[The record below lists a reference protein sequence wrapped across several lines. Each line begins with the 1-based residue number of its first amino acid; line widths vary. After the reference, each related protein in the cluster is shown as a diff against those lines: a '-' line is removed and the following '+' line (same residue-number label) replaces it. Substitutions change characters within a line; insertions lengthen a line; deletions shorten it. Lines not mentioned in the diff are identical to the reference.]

1 VSDLDEALGEAISQ
15 LVEGG
20 MVQGS
25 QQNPLLSI
33 FAEALRGKID
43 APPIVEASIR
53 TDDGKFKKLEEWLLV
68 VKVPMF
74 NMARR
79 KAAPRRRGP
88 RMTSILGLAEGYV
101 QANIVTE
108 QLMKVNP
115 LEFVVGDV
123 VPGVASGGGISLIEI
138 MRRPEL
144 LGTIGMNASNPA
156 KLANI
161 AVQSL
166 VARAAFR
173 FGKRILRPNINLLNR
188 LVFRPANIGV
198 KLWPRSQ

>member
-1 VSDLDEALGEAISQ
+1 
-15 LVEGG
+15 
-20 MVQGS
+20 M
-25 QQNPLLSI
+25 
-33 FAEALRGKID
+33 
-43 APPIVEASIR
+43 
-53 TDDGKFKKLEEWLLV
+53 
-68 VKVPMF
+68 
-74 NMARR
+74 
-79 KAAPRRRGP
+79 APRRRAP
-88 RMTSILGLAEGYV
+88 RATSILGLAEGYV

-123 VPGVASGGGISLIEI
+123 VPGVSSGGGISLVEI
-138 MRRPEL
+138 IRRPEL
-144 LGTIGMNASNPA
+144 LGTIGMNASDPS

-166 VARAAFR
+166 VARAAFK

-198 KLWPRSQ
+198 KL